1 MSVSWQARAGV
12 TGGLFEHP
20 EEKKA
25 ERRKLSTEGGFMRG
39 VFIRFVITGVAV
51 FLAAHV
57 IPGIELET
65 LGAGIAAAIILAL
78 LNALVRPILYLF
90 SLPLIVLTLGLF
102 MIVINALLLQLVS
115 ALVKGF
121 YVTGFWAS
129 FWGAVVI
136 SVASTIL
143 NLWVSEQGQL
153 EIVTPRSRPPRIVN

>member
-1 MSVSWQARAGV
+1 M
-12 TGGLFEHP
+12 
-20 EEKKA
+20 K
-25 ERRKLSTEGGFMRG
+25 G

-51 FLAAHV
+51 YLAAQV
-57 IPGIELET
+57 IPGIGLET

-129 FWGAVVI
+129 FWGAVII
-136 SVASTIL
+136 SVVSTIL

>member
-1 MSVSWQARAGV
+1 M
-12 TGGLFEHP
+12 
-20 EEKKA
+20 K
-25 ERRKLSTEGGFMRG
+25 G

-51 FLAAHV
+51 FLAAQV

-65 LGAGIAAAIILAL
+65 MGAGIAAAIILAL

-102 MIVINALLLQLVS
+102 MIAINALLLHLVS

-121 YVTGFWAS
+121 HVTGFWTS

-136 SVASTIL
+136 SVVSTIL

>member
-1 MSVSWQARAGV
+1 M
-12 TGGLFEHP
+12 
-20 EEKKA
+20 K
-25 ERRKLSTEGGFMRG
+25 G

-51 FLAAHV
+51 FLAAQV

-65 LGAGIAAAIILAL
+65 MGAGIAAAIILAL

-102 MIVINALLLQLVS
+102 MIAINALLLHLVS

-121 YVTGFWAS
+121 HVTGFWTS

-136 SVASTIL
+136 SVVSTIL

-153 EIVTPRSRPPRIVN
+153 EIVTPRSRPPRIVS

>member
-1 MSVSWQARAGV
+1 
-12 TGGLFEHP
+12 
-20 EEKKA
+20 
-25 ERRKLSTEGGFMRG
+25 MRG
-39 VFIRFVITGVAV
+39 LLVRFVITGVAV
-51 FLAAHV
+51 FLTAQV

-121 YVTGFWAS
+121 HVTGFWAS

-136 SVASTIL
+136 SVVSTIL
-143 NLWVSEQGQL
+143 NLWVSEQGRL

>member
-1 MSVSWQARAGV
+1 M
-12 TGGLFEHP
+12 
-20 EEKKA
+20 K
-25 ERRKLSTEGGFMRG
+25 G

-51 FLAAHV
+51 FLAAQI

-65 LGAGIAAAIILAL
+65 VGAGIAAAIILAL

-102 MIVINALLLQLVS
+102 MIVINALLLHLVS

-121 YVTGFWAS
+121 HVTGFWTS

-136 SVASTIL
+136 SVVSTIL
-143 NLWVSEQGQL
+143 NLWVSEQGRL